1 MVSNTP
7 IPTHLIGSNFM
18 ATHFEFCLFLNG
30 SMDFGVYYY
39 YNLSTLNPSLVF
51 IQTHLGPTLYTRN
64 LGTLMTASAHIIT
77 SVIGSGVLSL
87 AWATA
92 QLGWIAGPFAL
103 LVFALITLYTAAL
116 LCDCYRFPGPKLGSR
131 NYSYTAAV
139 KSHLGGMKYK
149 FCGVAQFA
157 YLLGT
162 AIGYT
167 IITPLSMATIEK
179 SFCVHSKGLDGEEL
193 EATSLESGGGKC
205 NIGINKYVM
214 VFGIIEVLLSQLPNF
229 HKLAFIS
236 VIAALMSFAY
246 ATIGLSLCIAR
257 IAERGFH
264 PEMGLTG
271 VRIGRDVSASQKV
284 FNSLQAIGDIAFAYS
299 YTPLLLEIQDTLKA
313 SKDENEVMKK
323 ASIIGVSITTLF
335 YTLCGVVG
343 YAAFGN
349 RAPPDLLTGFTSFKP
364 FWIVDIANLC
374 VVIHLIG
381 AYQVFIQP
389 TFRVVEDYCNR
400 KWPEVEFLRKEHEV
414 NLVGGFAVRI
424 NVFRLVWRS
433 IYVMGTCVVGMIFPF
448 FNSVLGLLGALAFW
462 PLTLYFPTEMHKK
475 QVRMKKW
482 SWRWSW
488 VNALSLICLVV
499 SIAVAVGSVEGILL
513 SLRKFRPFHFQT

>member
-1 MVSNTP
+1 
-7 IPTHLIGSNFM
+7 
-18 ATHFEFCLFLNG
+18 A
-30 SMDFGVYYY
+30 
-39 YNLSTLNPSLVF
+39 
-51 IQTHLGPTLYTRN
+51 
-64 LGTLMTASAHIIT
+64 GTLITASAHIIT

-92 QLGWIAGPFAL
+92 QLGWIAGPVAL
-103 LVFALITLYTAAL
+103 VVFALITLYTAAL

-131 NYSYTAAV
+131 NYSYTDAV
-139 KSHLGGMKYK
+139 KSHLGGIKYK
-149 FCGVAQFA
+149 FCGVAQFT

-167 IITPLSMATIEK
+167 IITPISMATIEK
-179 SFCVHSKGLDGEEL
+179 SFCVNSKGGYVGEETKTGC
-193 EATSLESGGGKC
+193 ET
-205 NIGINKYVM
+205 GINKYVI
-214 VFGIIEVLLSQLPNF
+214 VFGVIEVLLSQLPNF

-246 ATIGLSLCIAR
+246 ATIGLALCIAK
-257 IAERGFH
+257 IAEGGVH
-264 PEMGLTG
+264 PVTGLTG
-271 VRIGRDVSASQKV
+271 VRIGSDVTASQKV
-284 FNSLQAIGDIAFAYS
+284 FQSLQAIGDIAFAYS
-299 YTPLLLEIQDTLKA
+299 YTPLLLEIQDTLRA

-349 RAPPDLLTGFTSFKP
+349 KAPNDLLTGFASFKP
-364 FWIVDIANLC
+364 FWIVDVANLC

-389 TFRVVEDYCNR
+389 TFRVVEDYYKR
-400 KWPEVEFLRKEHEV
+400 KWPEKEFLTKEHEV
-414 NLVGGFAVRI
+414 NLVPGSKI
-424 NVFRLVWRS
+424 NVFRIVWRS
-433 IYVMGTCVVGMIFPF
+433 VYVMGTCVVGMIFPF

-475 QVRMKKW
+475 QVRMRKM

-488 VNALSLICLVV
+488 ITALSVVCLVV

-513 SLRKFRPFHFQT
+513 SLRKFKPFHFQT

>member
-1 MVSNTP
+1 
-7 IPTHLIGSNFM
+7 
-18 ATHFEFCLFLNG
+18 A
-30 SMDFGVYYY
+30 
-39 YNLSTLNPSLVF
+39 
-51 IQTHLGPTLYTRN
+51 
-64 LGTLMTASAHIIT
+64 GTLITASAHIIT

-92 QLGWIAGPFAL
+92 QLGWIAGPVAL
-103 LVFALITLYTAAL
+103 VVFALITLYTAAL

-131 NYSYTAAV
+131 NYSYTDAV
-139 KSHLGGMKYK
+139 KSHH
-149 FCGVAQFA
+149 GVSNQSICILDEVNNRCVIFM
-157 YLLGT
+157 L
-162 AIGYT
+162 IGCR
-167 IITPLSMATIEK
+167 TIEK
-179 SFCVHSKGLDGEEL
+179 SFCVNSKGGYVGEETKTGC
-193 EATSLESGGGKC
+193 ET
-205 NIGINKYVM
+205 GINKYVI
-214 VFGIIEVLLSQLPNF
+214 VFGVIEVLLSQLPNF

-246 ATIGLSLCIAR
+246 ATIGLALCIAK
-257 IAERGFH
+257 IAEGGVH
-264 PEMGLTG
+264 PVTGLTG
-271 VRIGRDVSASQKV
+271 VRIGSDVTAS
-284 FNSLQAIGDIAFAYS
+284 QAIGDIAFAYS
-299 YTPLLLEIQDTLKA
+299 YTPLLLEIQDTLRA

-349 RAPPDLLTGFTSFKP
+349 KAPNDLLTGFASFKP
-364 FWIVDIANLC
+364 FWIVDVANLC

-389 TFRVVEDYCNR
+389 TFRVVEDYYKR
-400 KWPEVEFLRKEHEV
+400 KWPEKEFLTKEHEV
-414 NLVGGFAVRI
+414 NLVPGSKSGRFVVRI
-424 NVFRLVWRS
+424 NVFRIVWRS
-433 IYVMGTCVVGMIFPF
+433 VYVMGTCVVGMIFPF

-475 QVRMKKW
+475 QVRMRKM

-488 VNALSLICLVV
+488 ITALSVVCLVV

-513 SLRKFRPFHFQT
+513 SLRKFKPFHFQT